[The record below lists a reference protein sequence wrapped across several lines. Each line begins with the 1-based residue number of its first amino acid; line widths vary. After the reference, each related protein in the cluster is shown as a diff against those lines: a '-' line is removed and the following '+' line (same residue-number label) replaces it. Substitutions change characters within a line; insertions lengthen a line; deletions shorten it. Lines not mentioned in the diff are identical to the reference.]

1 LESERLTDGIVFPE
15 GLAWS
20 ADTGTLLACSV
31 QTATLYRIW
40 PQERRRETFA
50 ELGRGGANNLTLAAD
65 GGVVVCQNGGIDAGP
80 SMARRF
86 PEMEPLPGPLQ
97 TTQPGLVYISPE
109 RESTVLLGE
118 GINAPN
124 DITVVADGAL
134 VFTDPGNPFFDPRP
148 RPRLMR
154 WSATAGLSQIA
165 DGFDY
170 CNGIF
175 ADRDSLLITDH
186 GGVLRVA
193 PDGSR
198 EWVIEYDDGNVDGL
212 TVDSEGRIYVARQ
225 ALGRVDVIEDGALV
239 ERLELT
245 APAMVTNVCFGGPD
259 GSWLFVTDA
268 RQGAVSVFADL
279 PVRGAPVAAWER
291 DIAITTQRETGA

>member
-1 LESERLTDGIVFPE
+1 V
-15 GLAWS
+15 
-20 ADTGTLLACSV
+20 
-31 QTATLYRIW
+31 YRIW

-86 PEMEPLPGPLQ
+86 PEMDPLPGPME
-97 TTQPGLVYISPE
+97 TTRPALVYIPPG
-109 RESTVLLGE
+109 REPTVLLDE

-124 DITVVADGAL
+124 DITVAADGTL
-134 VFTDPGNPFFDPRP
+134 VFTDPGNPFRDPRP
-148 RPRLMR
+148 APRLMR
-154 WSATAGLSQIA
+154 WSASGGLSQIA

-175 ADRDSLLITDH
+175 ADGQSLLITDH

-225 ALGRVDVIEDGALV
+225 ALGRVDVIDDGAVV
-239 ERLELT
+239 ERLELP
-245 APAMVTNVCFGGPD
+245 APAMVTNACFGGPD

-268 RQGAVSVFADL
+268 RNGAVWVFDDL
-279 PVRGAPVAAWER
+279 PAHGAPVSAWEPE
-291 DIAITTQRETGA
+291 IAITTQQQTGAR